1 MDAGTNEI
9 LAGAAFFIGT
19 VIATIV
25 AYVTKKP
32 PPSTHDAVIA
42 GVGLEFGSRQMH
54 GETNE
59 HLKSIA
65 DSLRILADR
74 KQAGIEAKLDRL
86 IEDLD
91 EREER
96 AEREDRHRR

>member
-1 MDAGTNEI
+1 METGFNEAI
-9 LAGAAFFIGT
+9 AGAAVFCGT
-19 VIATIV
+19 VIATII
-25 AYVTKKP
+25 AYVVKKP
-32 PPSTHDAVIA
+32 PPATHDAVIA
-42 GVGLEFGSRQMH
+42 GVGLELGGRQMH

-65 DSLRILADR
+65 ESLRILADR

-86 IEDLD
+86 IEDLE

-96 AEREDRHRR
+96 DERQRR